1 MISHGHIA
9 AVALVAVGVV
19 QGAEPKTVDPEAR
32 MVVTEQKY
40 CLGQPGMVSFEKQPP
55 DAITLRLRVQFLY
68 RNSNPNPL
76 IIPEEDPTLILSRSL
91 ADLTGRKNQFAFR
104 FRPKRDSIVTTKEF
118 NLDRPVPPFFLVV
131 RPGGEG
137 EASFGEYIV
146 MRVHNPSE
154 KRSESEWLGK
164 KVFLQLELDHLPFP
178 KRFAQDLA
186 AKWREYGE
194 LWTGKVRTE
203 PLEVDIPAS
212 PKFGDCSHEYT
223 ID

>member
-1 MISHGHIA
+1 
-9 AVALVAVGVV
+9 
-19 QGAEPKTVDPEAR
+19 

-40 CLGQPGMVSFEKQPP
+40 CLGQPGILSFEKQPP
-55 DAITLRLRVQFLY
+55 DAITLRLRAQFLY
-68 RNSNPNPL
+68 RNSNSNPNPL
-76 IIPEEDPTLILSRSL
+76 IIPEEDPTLILSRRL
-91 ADLTGRKNQFAFR
+91 ADVTGRKNQFTLR

-137 EASFGEYIV
+137 EASLGEYVV

-154 KRSESEWLGK
+154 RRTETEWLGK
-164 KVFLQLELDHLPFP
+164 KLFLQLELDHLQFP
-178 KRFAQDLA
+178 TRFAQDLA
-186 AKWREYGE
+186 MKWREYGD

-203 PLEVDIPAS
+203 PLEVDIPTS
-212 PKFGDCSHEYT
+212 PTFGDCSLEYR